1 MIPFIRNENMKI
13 YKRKRTWVM
22 IAIVLLYVL
31 LQIVNL
37 KTAGSGT
44 VSDNWRAQLE
54 QKNAQFRKEAA
65 KPDALKIEI
74 KQAEKHIALN
84 QYYLDHNIPPST
96 NAWSFA
102 VSQVRNIIF
111 AASLI
116 SVIIAGEIVA
126 AEFVSGTIKLLL
138 TRSASRTKIYLS
150 KYIAAILFGLLLSA
164 AGVLVS
170 ILFGGFI
177 FGFDGLVDSYF
188 YVKDQAVREVP
199 LLQALLVGYVLNIP
213 FLLIATTLAFM
224 ISAAFRSTTFS
235 IVISLLVSLTGFIM
249 SIAMDGWAWTKYF
262 VFSHTDLTPFVYGN
276 PSVDG
281 VTLGYSLV
289 FVLLHLA
296 VMHLISYPLFVK
308 RDVV

>member
-44 VSDNWRAQLE
+44 ASDNWRTQLE
-54 QKNAQFRKEAA
+54 QENVQFSKEAA

-74 KQAEKHIALN
+74 AQAEKHIILS
-84 QYYLDHNIPPST
+84 QYYLDQNIPPST
-96 NAWSFA
+96 NAWSFS

-138 TRSASRTKIYLS
+138 TRSVSRTKIYLS

-164 AGVLVS
+164 AGILAS
-170 ILFGGFI
+170 ILLGGFI
-177 FGFDGLVDSYF
+177 FGFDGLADGYF

-199 LLQALLVGYVLNIP
+199 TLQALLAGYVLNLP

-235 IVISLLVSLTGFIM
+235 IVISLLVSLTGFIIA
-249 SIAMDGWAWTKYF
+249 IAMDGWAWTKYF
-262 VFSHTDLTPFVYGN
+262 VFSHTDLTPFLYGN

-281 VTLGYSLV
+281 VTLGFSLAFIV
-289 FVLLHLA
+289 LHLA
-296 VMHLISYPLFVK
+296 IMHLMSYPLFVK

>member
-22 IAIVLLYVL
+22 MVIVLLYVL

-37 KTAGSGT
+37 RAAGSVT
-44 VSDNWRAQLE
+44 VSDNWREQLE
-54 QKNAQFRKEAA
+54 QENTRLGREAA
-65 KPDALKIEI
+65 EPEALKIET
-74 KQAEKHIALN
+74 KQAEKHILLN
-84 QYYLDHNIPPST
+84 QYHLDQNIPPST
-96 NAWSFA
+96 NGWSFA
-102 VSQVRNIIF
+102 VDQVRNIIF

-150 KYIAAILFGLLLSA
+150 KYVAAVLFGLLLSA
-164 AGVLVS
+164 AGMLVS
-170 ILFGGFI
+170 VLLGSFI
-177 FGFDGLVDSYF
+177 FGFNGLADSYF
-188 YVKDQAVREVP
+188 YVKDQAVYEAP
-199 LLQALLVGYVLNIP
+199 MLQVLMVGYFLNLP
-213 FLLIATTLAFM
+213 FLLIAITLAFM

-235 IVISLLVSLTGFIM
+235 IVISLLISVAGFVIA
-249 SIAMDGWAWTKYF
+249 IAMDGWAWTKYF
-262 VFSHTDLTPFVYGN
+262 IFSHTDLTPFLYGN

-281 VTLGYSLV
+281 VTPGFTIALIA
-289 FVLLHLA
+289 LHLG

>member
-1 MIPFIRNENMKI
+1 MKI

-37 KTAGSGT
+37 KTAGSST
-44 VSDNWRAQLE
+44 ASDNWRARLE
-54 QKNAQFRKEAA
+54 QENVQYSKEAA

-74 KQAEKHIALN
+74 KQAEKHIMLN
-84 QYYLDHNIPPST
+84 QYYLDQNIPPST

-164 AGVLVS
+164 AGILVS
-170 ILFGGFI
+170 ILLGGFI
-177 FGFDGLVDSYF
+177 FGFDGLADSYF
-188 YVKDQAVREVP
+188 YVKDQVVREVP
-199 LLQALLVGYVLNIP
+199 ALQALLVGYILNIP

-224 ISAAFRSTTFS
+224 ISAAFRSTIFS
-235 IVISLLVSLTGFIM
+235 IVISLLVSLTGFIIA
-249 SIAMDGWAWTKYF
+249 IAMDGWAWTKYF
-262 VFSHTDLTPFVYGN
+262 VFSHTDLTPHLFGN

-281 VTLGYSLV
+281 VTLGFSLIFIV
-289 FVLLHLA
+289 LHLA
-296 VMHLISYPLFVK
+296 IMHLISYPLFVK
-308 RDVV
+308 RDVT